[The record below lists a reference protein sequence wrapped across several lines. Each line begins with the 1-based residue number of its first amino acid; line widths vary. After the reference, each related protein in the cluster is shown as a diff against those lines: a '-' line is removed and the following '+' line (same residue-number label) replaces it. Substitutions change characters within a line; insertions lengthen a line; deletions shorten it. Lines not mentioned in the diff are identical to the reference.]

1 MPSVTVWSKPMCVQ
15 CNGVKRWLTKEG
27 VEYEAKELLDDL
39 EKLTEF
45 QDQGFLQAPIVESSV
60 RETFSGFQPGALEE
74 IRAALKEE
82 S

>member
-1 MPSVTVWSKPMCVQ
+1 MSPVTVWSKPMCVQ
-15 CNGVKRWLTKEG
+15 CNAVKRWLDREG
-27 VEYEAKELLDDL
+27 IDYEAKDLLDDL

-45 QDQGFLQAPIVESSV
+45 QDQGFLQAPIVESRV
-60 RETFSGFQPGALEE
+60 RETFSGFRPDALEG